1 MTDAVAPASLEEVRG
16 SFLSRVAFPVVVWGL
31 AFHSL
36 VMAILF
42 GFFGLPA
49 SVVRVIAAWKE
60 AALIGLC
67 LVALL
72 RAVSGRGPR
81 VRIAWADLWIGGL
94 AAIGVA
100 YLIGEN
106 TLLQTGLPKSAEM
119 LGFRDAIYFLLIY
132 FVGRSTPEIVEDDRT
147 MRVIFA
153 LVLLSSIIGVL
164 EPFLIPPQALVAVG
178 VASYFNDFLGITTGT
193 VGNDFGLPSNYWTV
207 IGGIQFRRSGSIYLS
222 GQGFAVPFLLFFPL
236 VTAWVFTRPR
246 RSVAQIAGYA
256 LVCAALLMTVARMT
270 IFIAVVQI
278 VLFVVMQRR
287 PEWAVAALAIA
298 GMIFVGAFVL
308 IPGFPGFVWDTL
320 SWQSSSSL
328 THANDWANGL
338 ATFAQNP
345 WGIGLGTTDQTSV
358 RSGLPHIT
366 GDNLYLKYAVEIG
379 VLGVGLLVL
388 SIGSILGH
396 SMALYQRAT
405 SNSQRRMGAAMWLA
419 TVGLV
424 LNGMTAVVFNSPIL
438 AYLFFWLAGAV
449 VTSSQRATADRHAA
463 QALSLTPVGAG

>member
-1 MTDAVAPASLEEVRG
+1 MRDAAARASLEVRG
-16 SFLSRVAFPVVVWGL
+16 SFLSRIAFPLLAWGL

-36 VMAILF
+36 IMAILF
-42 GFFGLPA
+42 GFLGLPA
-49 SVVRVIAAWKE
+49 NVVRVIAAWKE

-67 LVALL
+67 LIAVL
-72 RAVSGRGPR
+72 RALSGRGPR

-106 TLLQTGLPKSAEM
+106 ALLRTGLPKSAEL

-132 FVGRSTPEIVEDDRT
+132 FVGRSTPELVEDDRT

-153 LVLLSSIIGVL
+153 LVVLTSIIGIL
-164 EPFLIPPQALVAVG
+164 EPLFVPPEALVAIG
-178 VASYFNDFLGITTGT
+178 VASYFNDFLGITTAAI
-193 VGNDFGLPSNYWTV
+193 GNDYGLPSNYWTM
-207 IGGIQFRRSGSIYLS
+207 IGGTAFRRSGSIYLT

-236 VTAWVFTRPR
+236 VTAWVFARPK
-246 RSVAQIAGYA
+246 RSLVQISGYA
-256 LVCAALLMTVARMT
+256 LVCMALLMTVTRMT

-278 VLFVVMQRR
+278 VLFVAMQRR
-287 PEWAVAALAIA
+287 PEWAVAALAVS
-298 GMIFVGAFVL
+298 GMIFIAAFVL
-308 IPGFPGFVWDTL
+308 IPGFPTFVWDTL

-338 ATFAQNP
+338 AAFAQNP
-345 WGIGLGTTDQTSV
+345 WGIGLGTTDQASV

-366 GDNLYLKYAVEIG
+366 GDNLYLKYAVEMG

-396 SMALYQRAT
+396 AMALYQNAT
-405 SNSQRRMGAAMWLA
+405 SDSQRRMGAAMWLA
-419 TVGLV
+419 TIGLI
-424 LNGMTAVVFNSPIL
+424 LNGMTAVIFNSPIV
-438 AYLFFWLAGAV
+438 AYLFFWLAGAM
-449 VTSSQRATADRHAA
+449 VTSSQRAAADRYAA
-463 QALSLTPVGAG
+463 RALLLEPVSA